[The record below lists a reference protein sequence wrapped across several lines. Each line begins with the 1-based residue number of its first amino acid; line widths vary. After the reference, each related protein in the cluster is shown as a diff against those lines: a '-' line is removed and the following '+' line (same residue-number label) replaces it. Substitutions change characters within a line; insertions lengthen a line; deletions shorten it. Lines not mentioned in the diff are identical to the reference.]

1 MPYNEIIKTQPS
13 KSSGGGGATTTT
25 TTTPKPWLAYARTPL
40 EPTGFAIPLSNGLT
54 SYQSIWASGITDF
67 TLFNPYIHY
76 HNKSGS
82 DIETPSTTWTEINPG
97 NAITIQPSSLL
108 IESQIRFEIYIQQ
121 FRQPD
126 YYNTARTFG
135 SR

>member
-25 TTTPKPWLAYARTPL
+25 TTTPKPWLAYVRTPL
-40 EPTGFAIPLSNGLT
+40 EPSGFAIPLSNGLT